1 MRRMTNGQC
10 EVMNGLR
17 VAEHRIAE
25 VGRCRAH
32 GDFNCGEGGGAKLL
46 ELDEP
51 RGRWFECERR
61 EGGEVISIKSRGGS
75 FAKASVD

>member
-1 MRRMTNGQC
+1 MRTGISTAKDANGRL
-10 EVMNGLR
+10 EIN
-17 VAEHRIAE
+17 
-25 VGRCRAH
+25 
-32 GDFNCGEGGGAKLL
+32 GEGGGAKLL